1 MAKRFAMPAN
11 KLRFMKDQEF
21 EDEAA
26 LLLAEYGN
34 KRGNRIDEDSTTEVQ
49 EVCK

>member
-1 MAKRFAMPAN
+1 MAKRFPTPAN

-21 EDEAA
+21 EVEAA

-34 KRGNRIDEDSTTEVQ
+34 KHGQVIAPPIPVD
-49 EVCK
+49 

>member
-1 MAKRFAMPAN
+1 MRNRSSIPGN

-21 EDEAA
+21 EDEAS

-34 KRGNRIDEDSTTEVQ
+34 KHSQVPRAANSYR
-49 EVCK
+49 